1 METIAYPLNMENKY
15 MIPYINACIR
25 AVAKQFNTSVER
37 AFYYLY
43 NFKGIHFLVEFH
55 ETEHLLSIED
65 AVDDLIVCCQN
76 NGGHWHRDISK
87 DKEISNIH
95 KAQVQRIFLV
105 SYIVD
110 RLTEYLVMDYNMEVT
125 DALKIVYQSKVY
137 KQLIDE
143 DGELYIQSPSYVYEL
158 LKREM

>member
-1 METIAYPLNMENKY
+1 

-25 AVAKQFNTSVER
+25 AFAKRFKLSVQC
-37 AFYYLY
+37 AFEYLC
-43 NFKGIHFLVEFH
+43 NFKGILFLVEFY
-55 ETEHLLSIED
+55 EMEHLLSIED

-76 NGGHWHRDISK
+76 NGGHCHRDISK

-95 KAQVQRIFLV
+95 KAQVQRDFLV
-105 SYIVD
+105 SHIVD
-110 RLTEYLVMDYNMEVT
+110 RLTEYLVMDYSMEVT
-125 DALKIVYQSKVY
+125 DALQIVYQSKVY

-158 LKREM
+158 LKQEM